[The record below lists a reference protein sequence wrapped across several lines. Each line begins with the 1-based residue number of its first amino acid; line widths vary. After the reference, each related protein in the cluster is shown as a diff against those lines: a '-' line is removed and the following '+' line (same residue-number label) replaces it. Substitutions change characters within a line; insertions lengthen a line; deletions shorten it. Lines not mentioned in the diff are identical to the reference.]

1 MTSLSTPVPW
11 SSRPRPERAPL
22 EGRYCRLE
30 PLEPRRH
37 GEQLFEASMAAGAE
51 ERFRYLFEAP
61 QSRQDFERW
70 LERSAASED
79 PLYFAVID
87 SASGRCEGR
96 QALMRIVPEH
106 GVIEIGSILWGPAIA
121 RTRVATEAL
130 FLFARHAFDQ
140 LGYRRFE
147 WKCNALNEPSRR
159 AAARFGFSYEGTFRQ
174 HMVVKGENRDTAWFS
189 LIDKEWPTLRQVFER
204 WLDPA
209 NFDHKG
215 RQKKRLLDCRKGP

>member
-1 MTSLSTPVPW
+1 VQW
-11 SSRPRPERAPL
+11 SSRPRPERATI

-37 GEQLFEASMAAGAE
+37 GDQLFAASMAPGAE

-61 QSRQDFERW
+61 QSRADFDAW
-70 LERSAASED
+70 LARSAASED

-106 GVIEIGSILWGPAIA
+106 GVIEVGSILWGPAIA

-130 FLFARHAFDQ
+130 FLCARYALDD

-159 AAARFGFSYEGTFRQ
+159 AAARFGFTFEGIFRQ
-174 HMVVKGENRDTAWFS
+174 HMMVKGESRDTAWFS
-189 LIDKEWPTLRQVFER
+189 IIDKEWPPLRQIFER
-204 WLDPA
+204 WLDA
-209 NFDHKG
+209 TNFDHKG
-215 RQKKRLLDCRKGP
+215 RQKKRMVDCRKGA

>member
-1 MTSLSTPVPW
+1 VQW
-11 SSRPRPERAPL
+11 SSRPRPARAPL
-22 EGRYCRLE
+22 EGHYCRLE

-37 GEQLFEASMAAGAE
+37 GEQLFEASMGAGAE

-61 QSRQDFERW
+61 QSRTDFERW
-70 LERSAASED
+70 LARSAASED
-79 PLYFAVID
+79 PLFFAVID
-87 SASGRCEGR
+87 SANGRCEGR

-130 FLFARHAFDQ
+130 FLFARHAFDD

-159 AAARFGFSYEGTFRQ
+159 AAARFGFSFEGIFRQ
-174 HMVVKGENRDTAWFS
+174 HKMVKGESRDTAWFS
-189 LIDKEWPTLRQVFER
+189 IIDKEWPALRQVFER

-215 RQKKRLLDCRKGP
+215 RQRKRMVDCRKGA

>member
-1 MTSLSTPVPW
+1 MQW
-11 SSRPRPERAPL
+11 SSRPRPARAPL

-37 GEQLFEASMAAGAE
+37 GEQLFEASMAPGAE

-61 QSRQDFERW
+61 QSRPDFERW
-70 LERSAASED
+70 LARSAASED

-87 SASGRCEGR
+87 SANGRCEGR

-130 FLFARHAFDQ
+130 FLFARHAFDD

-159 AAARFGFSYEGTFRQ
+159 AAARFGFSFEGIFRQ
-174 HMVVKGENRDTAWFS
+174 HMMIKGESRDTAWFS
-189 LIDKEWPTLRQVFER
+189 LIDKEWPALRQVFER
-204 WLDPA
+204 WLDQT

-215 RQKKRLLDCRKGP
+215 RQKKRLLDCHRSS

>member
-1 MTSLSTPVPW
+1 MQW
-11 SSRPRPERAPL
+11 SSRPRPLRAPL
-22 EGRYCRLE
+22 KGRYCSLE
-30 PLEPRRH
+30 PLDPARH
-37 GEQLFEASMAAGAE
+37 GEQLFAASMAPDAE
-51 ERFRYLFEAP
+51 ERFRYLFETP
-61 QSRQDFERW
+61 QPRADFDGW
-70 LERSAASED
+70 LARSAASED

-87 SASGRCEGR
+87 AASGRCEGR

-121 RTRVATEAL
+121 RTRVATEAF
-130 FLFARHAFDQ
+130 FLFARYALDE

-159 AAARFGFSYEGTFRQ
+159 AAARFGFSFEGIFRQ
-174 HMVVKGENRDTAWFS
+174 HMMVKGESRDTAWFS
-189 LIDKEWPTLRQVFER
+189 IIDKEWPPLRQVFER

>member
-1 MTSLSTPVPW
+1 M
-11 SSRPRPERAPL
+11 AP
-22 EGRYCRLE
+22 
-30 PLEPRRH
+30 
-37 GEQLFEASMAAGAE
+37 GAE

-61 QSRQDFERW
+61 QSRPDFERW
-70 LERSAASED
+70 LARSAASED

-87 SASGRCEGR
+87 SANGRCEGR

-130 FLFARHAFDQ
+130 FLFARHAFDD

-159 AAARFGFSYEGTFRQ
+159 AAARFGFSFEGIFRQ
-174 HMVVKGENRDTAWFS
+174 HMMIKGESRDTAWFS
-189 LIDKEWPTLRQVFER
+189 LIDKEWPALRQVFER
-204 WLDPA
+204 WLDQT

-215 RQKKRLLDCRKGP
+215 RQKKRLLDCHRSS

>member
-1 MTSLSTPVPW
+1 VQW
-11 SSRPRPERAPL
+11 SSRPRPLRAPL
-22 EGRYCRLE
+22 KGRYCSLE
-30 PLEPRRH
+30 PLDPARH
-37 GEQLFEASMAAGAE
+37 GEQLFAASMAPDAE
-51 ERFRYLFEAP
+51 ERFRYLFETP
-61 QSRQDFERW
+61 QPRADFDGW
-70 LERSAASED
+70 LARSAASED

-87 SASGRCEGR
+87 AASGRCEGR

-121 RTRVATEAL
+121 RTRVATEAF
-130 FLFARHAFDQ
+130 FLFARYALDE

-159 AAARFGFSYEGTFRQ
+159 AAARFGFSFEGIFRQ
-174 HMVVKGENRDTAWFS
+174 HMMVKGESRDTAWFS
-189 LIDKEWPTLRQVFER
+189 IIDKEWPPLRQVFER

>member
-1 MTSLSTPVPW
+1 VRW
-11 SSRPRPERAPL
+11 SSRPRPERAAL
-22 EGRYCRLE
+22 AGRYCRLE
-30 PLEPRRH
+30 PLDPQRH
-37 GEQLFEASMAAGAE
+37 GTQLFEASMAPGAE

-61 QSRQDFERW
+61 QTRAEFDLW
-70 LERSAASED
+70 LRRSAASED
-79 PLYFAVID
+79 PLFFAVID

-130 FLFARHAFDQ
+130 YLFARHAFDT

-147 WKCNALNEPSRR
+147 WKCNAMNEPSRR

-174 HMVVKGENRDTAWFS
+174 HMVVKGESRDTAWFS
-189 LIDKEWPTLRQVFER
+189 IMDKEWPGLRQIFER
-204 WLDPA
+204 WLEPA

-215 RQKKRLLDCRKGP
+215 RQKKRLLDCRRST

>member
-1 MTSLSTPVPW
+1 MPW
-11 SSRPRPERAPL
+11 SIRPRPERATL

-37 GEQLFEASMAAGAE
+37 GEQLFAASMAPDAQ

-61 QSRQDFERW
+61 QSRADFERW
-70 LERSAASED
+70 LARSAASED

-87 SASGRCEGR
+87 AASGRCEGR

-130 FLFARHAFDQ
+130 FLFARHAFDE
-140 LGYRRFE
+140 LVYRRFE
-147 WKCNALNEPSRR
+147 WKCHAQNEPSRR
-159 AAARFGFSYEGTFRQ
+159 AAARFGFSYEGMFRQ
-174 HMVVKGENRDTAWFS
+174 HMMVKGESRDTAWFS
-189 LIDKEWPTLRQVFER
+189 IIDKEWPALKQVFER
-204 WLDPA
+204 WLDPS

-215 RQKKRLLDCRKGP
+215 RQKKRLLDCRRVV

>member
-1 MTSLSTPVPW
+1 VQW

-30 PLEPRRH
+30 PLEPQRH
-37 GEQLFEASMAAGAE
+37 GEQLFEASMAPGAE

-61 QSRQDFERW
+61 QPRKEFEGW
-70 LERSAASED
+70 LARSATSED

-87 SASGRCEGR
+87 TASGRCEGR

-130 FLFARHAFDQ
+130 YLFAHYSFDE

-159 AAARFGFSYEGTFRQ
+159 AAARVGFTFEGIFRQ
-174 HMVVKGENRDTAWFS
+174 HMVVKGESRDTAWFS
-189 LIDKEWPTLRQVFER
+189 IIDNEWPALRQVFER

-209 NFDHKG
+209 NFDLKG
-215 RQKKRLLDCRKGP
+215 RQKKRMMDCRQGA